1 MAPLYD
7 AVTTRVFPRLKQDR
21 MALKLNGKDD
31 QLRRADFRALAATAG
46 LRAAEADAAIDDM
59 IERTK
64 QMADRITFPKVPYY
78 GPEGEAMAAK
88 KLKLRRTRIESLG

>member
-1 MAPLYD
+1 
-7 AVTTRVFPRLKQDR
+7 

-31 QLRRADFRALAATAG
+31 RLRRADSRALAATAG

-64 QMADRITFPKVPYY
+64 QMADRITLPKVPYY

-88 KLKLRRTRIESLG
+88 MLKLCRTRIESLG